1 MHALTSDV
9 TEHTQR
15 TSTINKVCTRVFTT
29 SHTRVKMQHPT
40 HLLERR
46 IRRVVMLEGGVV
58 LPGVVRHQEGPAP
71 EVALVAVAAVKH
83 VAVEEQRV
91 T

>member
-1 MHALTSDV
+1 MIELRKLRISIWKHL
-9 TEHTQR
+9 R
-15 TSTINKVCTRVFTT
+15 
-29 SHTRVKMQHPT
+29 T
-40 HLLERR
+40 HLLQRC
-46 IRRVVMLEGGVV
+46 VAGAVMLEGGVV

-83 VAVEEQRV
+83 VTVEEQRV

>member
-1 MHALTSDV
+1 
-9 TEHTQR
+9 
-15 TSTINKVCTRVFTT
+15 
-29 SHTRVKMQHPT
+29 
-40 HLLERR
+40 
-46 IRRVVMLEGGVV
+46 MLEGGVV